1 MIRELD
7 RESDVAAVEKP
18 GFRFVVFDA
27 SPRSFHRLRN
37 VEQIQPHA
45 RAEEEREPFA
55 GVERKVQ
62 AGFEIEGKQL
72 NLSVKTTIIIARVVV
87 RVIDAA
93 VADARGENQLR
104 GNGAARGGKIVGVFE
119 GQAAEVDLGVAIA
132 RVQLFVRSLK
142 PERVKRL
149 QCDRVR
155 ARRLFGGF
163 GIVRVIVVSVS
174 GVPGF
179 GTSPRPAGV
188 VVGGALRERS
198 RGGNERESGGGAE
211 EFADGV
217 HDVFFFEFRDGA

>member
-27 SPRSFHRLRN
+27 SPRSFQRLRN

-72 NLSVKTTIIIARVVV
+72 NLSVKTTIIIARVVA

-93 VADARGENQLR
+93 VADARGQNQLR
-104 GNGAARGGKIVGVFE
+104 GNGAARGGKVVGVFE
-119 GQAAEVDLGVAIA
+119 GQAAEVDFRIAVA
-132 RVQLFVRSLK
+132 VEHFVRHFQ

-149 QCDRVR
+149 HGDRVR
-155 ARRLFGGF
+155 TRRRFDGF
-163 GIVRVIVVSVS
+163 GIVRVVVVPVS
-174 GVPGF
+174 GV
-179 GTSPRPAGV
+179 S

-198 RGGNERESGGGAE
+198 RGGNERERGGAE
-211 EFADGV
+211 EFADDV
-217 HDVFFFEFRDGA
+217 HDMYIF

>member
-18 GFRFVVFDA
+18 GFRFVVLIFVIIA
-27 SPRSFHRLRN
+27 GNVQNRHFHGH
-37 VEQIQPHA
+37 VEQIQSYA
-45 RAEEEREPFA
+45 RTEEEREPFT
-55 GVERKVQ
+55 GVERKVH
-62 AGFEIEGKQL
+62 AGFEIEGEHFNFQTRKQT
-72 NLSVKTTIIIARVVV
+72 SV
-87 RVIDAA
+87 VIDTA
-93 VADARGENQLR
+93 VADARGQNQLR
-104 GNGAARGGKIVGVFE
+104 GNGTARGGKIVGVFE
-119 GQAAEVDLGVAIA
+119 RQAAEVDFGVAIA

-217 HDVFFFEFRDGA
+217 HDVFFF